1 MKDGMLK
8 LIKMIALQEWKLRE
22 IRKELKGVLLGRSHM
37 KIEKI
42 YNTKLKDWEEMENKE
57 SE

>member
-1 MKDGMLK
+1 MKEGIFK
-8 LIKMIALQEWKLRE
+8 LIKLIALQEWKLRE
-22 IRKELKGVLLGRSHM
+22 IKKELKCVLLGRSHM

-42 YNTKLKDWEEMENKE
+42 YNMRLKDWEEMKKE